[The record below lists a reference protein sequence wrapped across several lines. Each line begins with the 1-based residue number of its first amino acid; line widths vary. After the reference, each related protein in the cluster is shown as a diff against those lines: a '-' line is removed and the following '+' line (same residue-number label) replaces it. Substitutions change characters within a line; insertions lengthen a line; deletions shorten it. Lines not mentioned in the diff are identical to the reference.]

1 MKGYRDTRLLEML
14 DYIDPKYIEK
24 TKKYYKSVPVSGAA
38 GAKIDPKKQIKYI
51 TALVAAVLLLSAFIP
66 AVTYIIQNHL
76 HFAGYSETTGGD
88 TTLAPEITSEEIT
101 SSPEPESS
109 APETTEPEPTHETTE
124 PLYDG
129 TTASPEPEYDGSRGL
144 VYKLSE
150 DGKSA
155 WLFGMGT
162 CTDEN
167 IVVASTYDGVP
178 VTAIGKGA
186 LAGYDR
192 VKSVAVPDTVTTIE
206 NQAFAECK
214 GIEKVD
220 LPDSITHIG
229 DGAFVYCT
237 SLKKIKL
244 PKNLTELTLGVL
256 SYCKSLE
263 EIIIPEA
270 VTEISTGAFL
280 GCDVLQSF
288 RMHANVKKIGT
299 IVFNDC
305 PKLTSLDFAGT
316 VEQWN
321 SVEKEQGW
329 NYDNVITTVHCTD
342 GDVEITSATPPEP
355 EHDGSQGLEY
365 QIEGDHAVLVGIGS
379 CTDKEIIVAST
390 YKGLPIT
397 AIGRRAI
404 YGVEGVTSIVISDTV
419 TYLDFMA
426 VSHCYDLESI
436 HIPAGLTVMEE
447 SAIISFGN
455 IRSITVDPKN
465 PRYYSV
471 NNCLID
477 RETKT
482 LLLGCDTSIIPAD
495 GSIGTIA
502 PHAFTMCKSIESTT
516 IPEGVTKIGREAF
529 YKCTS
534 LRSVE
539 LPESLIT
546 IESSVFSNCS
556 SLEKVKLGGKV
567 EYMGEYVFSECEK
580 LGEII
585 LPDSLSFLGNY
596 AFQGCIALKR
606 AVLSKN
612 LETLD
617 LMVFASCKNLESV
630 IIPEGIKNIG
640 TDVFSDTALKEIIIP
655 ASVETIERDAF
666 GYCERLMSVSF
677 AGTVSEWIAVEK
689 DVGWHTVG
697 TFKSIRCADGDVKLY
712 SDSEDGGSIG
722 LEYEINADGK
732 SVRLIGEGICTDA
745 RIVIASKFHGIPVTE
760 IYFVA
765 LSSSSFIEEIV
776 IPESVTV
783 IRNGA
788 FGSCNN
794 LKKATLPSALENIS
808 DSVFADCESL
818 ESIVIPKKVKRI
830 ETWAFRD
837 CKKLTELTFA
847 GTVAEWHA
855 IEKGRGNDWNEG
867 CPFTVVHCS
876 DGDATP

>member
-101 SSPEPESS
+101 SSPDPESS

-129 TTASPEPEYDGSRGL
+129 TTAPREETSTPEE
-144 VYKLSE
+144 
-150 DGKSA
+150 
-155 WLFGMGT
+155 T
-162 CTDEN
+162 
-167 IVVASTYDGVP
+167 
-178 VTAIGKGA
+178 TAEE
-186 LAGYDR
+186 
-192 VKSVAVPDTVTTIE
+192 TT
-206 NQAFAECK
+206 AE
-214 GIEKVD
+214 E
-220 LPDSITHIG
+220 TT
-229 DGAFVYCT
+229 A
-237 SLKKIKL
+237 
-244 PKNLTELTLGVL
+244 
-256 SYCKSLE
+256 E
-263 EIIIPEA
+263 E
-270 VTEISTGAFL
+270 
-280 GCDVLQSF
+280 
-288 RMHANVKKIGT
+288 
-299 IVFNDC
+299 
-305 PKLTSLDFAGT
+305 
-316 VEQWN
+316 
-321 SVEKEQGW
+321 
-329 NYDNVITTVHCTD
+329 TTAEETTA
-342 GDVEITSATPPEP
+342 EETTTPPEP

-365 QIEGDHAVLVGIGS
+365 QIEGDHAVLVGIGT
-379 CTDKEIIVAST
+379 CTDKEIVVAST
-390 YKGLPIT
+390 YKGLPVT

-404 YGVEGVTSIVISDTV
+404 YGVEGVTGIVISDTV
-419 TYLDFMA
+419 THLDFMA
-426 VSHCYDLESI
+426 ISHCYDLESI

-455 IRSITVDPKN
+455 IRSITVDSKN

-502 PHAFTMCKSIESTT
+502 PHAFTMCKCIESIT

-630 IIPEGIKNIG
+630 IIPEGVKNIG

-655 ASVETIERDAF
+655 ASV
-666 GYCERLMSVSF
+666 
-677 AGTVSEWIAVEK
+677 
-689 DVGWHTVG
+689 
-697 TFKSIRCADGDVKLY
+697 
-712 SDSEDGGSIG
+712 
-722 LEYEINADGK
+722 
-732 SVRLIGEGICTDA
+732 
-745 RIVIASKFHGIPVTE
+745 
-760 IYFVA
+760 
-765 LSSSSFIEEIV
+765 
-776 IPESVTV
+776 
-783 IRNGA
+783 
-788 FGSCNN
+788 
-794 LKKATLPSALENIS
+794 
-808 DSVFADCESL
+808 
-818 ESIVIPKKVKRI
+818 
-830 ETWAFRD
+830 
-837 CKKLTELTFA
+837 
-847 GTVAEWHA
+847 
-855 IEKGRGNDWNEG
+855 
-867 CPFTVVHCS
+867 
-876 DGDATP
+876 